1 MLSAL
6 VLASCGRPQRTV
18 MPKNS
23 ETKQTSTSEKKQ
35 SGIDLKAIKAKDYS
49 SIQGT
54 WIDGRGNKLVFDDKG
69 LVSEDVELDVSSFK
83 QKDQIAEMMVS
94 AKSGVGGYGLLL
106 LPKGQKAGKDDASD
120 KSKDRIW
127 AGQSPAYGDDDN
139 FYYRKKEQPKD
150 REQVDTDDSSSS
162 SKTSKAKKWNTRP
175 DVEVKSS
182 KKADENDYAGYSDAQ
197 VEAAR
202 VWAYV
207 IQSVPKELNI
217 NESAAGTYIYQEGM
231 GVTYPKTVHHL
242 FGSYSAEG
250 NITYASNGDGTVTIY
265 PVPSHWHQSP
275 DELKSEEFMTQF
287 TQGILDHA
295 ETVTLPDG
303 DPDLIRQ
310 ILAVLK

>member
-1 MLSAL
+1 M
-6 VLASCGRPQRTV
+6 
-18 MPKNS
+18 
-23 ETKQTSTSEKKQ
+23 
-35 SGIDLKAIKAKDYS
+35 
-49 SIQGT
+49 
-54 WIDGRGNKLVFDDKG
+54 
-69 LVSEDVELDVSSFK
+69 
-83 QKDQIAEMMVS
+83 
-94 AKSGVGGYGLLL
+94 L

-150 REQVDTDDSSSS
+150 REQVDTDDSSS
-162 SKTSKAKKWNTRP
+162 TSKSVRVRSGILVRIARLNLRRRRIRMIIQ
-175 DVEVKSS
+175 
-182 KKADENDYAGYSDAQ
+182 GYTDAQ

-207 IQSVPKELNI
+207 IKNVPSELNI
-217 NESAAGTYIYQEGM
+217 SNSAAGTKIYNGGL
-231 GVTYPKTVHHL
+231 GVDYPKDVRHL

-265 PVPSHWHQSP
+265 PVPSHWQQSA
-275 DELKSEEFMTQF
+275 DELNSEEFMTQF

-303 DPDLIRQ
+303 DPDMIRQ